1 MFYGFRMN
9 AYTEEREYLLN
20 LVIEKKTRITG
31 DNDKGDYLKSYLEDY
46 GALIPSCLD
55 GLEIEHLEALE
66 EVIFSSASRSE
77 GVVFVFRYAVSIAE
91 KMNGWEILPSEKFE
105 VRLFRPVKWVD
116 RY

>member
-1 MFYGFRMN
+1 MN

-20 LVIEKKTRITG
+20 LAIEKKTRITG
-31 DNDKGDYLKSYLEDY
+31 DNEEGYCLKSYLSYY

-55 GLEIEHLEALE
+55 ALEVEHLEALE
-66 EVIFSSASRSE
+66 EVIFSNEPSSE
-77 GVVFVFRYAVSIAE
+77 GVIFVFRYAVSINE
-91 KMNGWEILPSEKFE
+91 EMNGWTMLPSEKFE